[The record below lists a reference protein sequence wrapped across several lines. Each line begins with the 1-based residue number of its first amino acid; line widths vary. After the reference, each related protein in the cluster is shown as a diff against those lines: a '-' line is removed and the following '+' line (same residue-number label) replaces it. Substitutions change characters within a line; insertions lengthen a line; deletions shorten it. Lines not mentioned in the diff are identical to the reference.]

1 MRTERIP
8 NSASLCPRER
18 GGKSALLKKKESLEI
33 LQKRYGCILQKIIP
47 MARNYIEEASRKDKI
62 EVAILP

>member
-18 GGKSALLKKKESLEI
+18 GGKSALLKKRVTGDFAKTIWLYIAENYSNG
-33 LQKRYGCILQKIIP
+33 QKLH
-47 MARNYIEEASRKDKI
+47 
-62 EVAILP
+62 